1 MRVASPVASLRF
13 PLFTLLLMR
22 HQLGP
27 RGQRAPRLLWPRT
40 GVASGKRCS
49 LSAWAGVE
57 PWGQLLL
64 AVLLGMCSWDGGRGR
79 FRDRGAASGAQGCSP
94 LEWLCMCARG
104 AGDCEVGSGG
114 FRQMEEQA
122 GARLS
127 SLRLWDLHL
136 TNSSP

>member
-64 AVLLGMCSWDGGRGR
+64 AVLLGMCSWGCAPGMGGGSGLETGALLLAP
-79 FRDRGAASGAQGCSP
+79 RGAALRSGSVCVP
-94 LEWLCMCARG
+94 
-104 AGDCEVGSGG
+104 AGQVTVRLDQVAFGRWRNRLGPDC
-114 FRQMEEQA
+114 
-122 GARLS
+122 
-127 SLRLWDLHL
+127 
-136 TNSSP
+136 PP